1 MAAALAVGLLSGT
14 AHAQG
19 GPAPA
24 GPGGVRPG
32 GSGAAGGGPRLSE
45 TQQRKL
51 FPELRALAVQDHQ
64 ARIGILQQGQRCL
77 GAAGSGD
84 ALRACL
90 RQERQAL
97 DDQRGRH
104 REAVRL
110 VYERLGIPLPTYGQH
125 RRLRPQAPTGRQ
137 PQAWRPI
144 APPPAP
150 LGVSG
155 GAPG

>member
-1 MAAALAVGLLSGT
+1 MLAAALAVGLLAGT
-14 AHAQG
+14 AQAQG

-24 GPGGVRPG
+24 GPGGAKPEG
-32 GSGAAGGGPRLSE
+32 WGAGGGGPRLSE
-45 TQQRKL
+45 AQQRKI

-84 ALRACL
+84 GLRACL

-104 REAVRL
+104 REAVRQL
-110 VYERLGIPLPTYGQH
+110 YQRLGIPLPTGGQQ
-125 RRLRPQAPTGRQ
+125 RRLRPPAATGSQ

-144 APPPAP
+144 APAAAPPD
-150 LGVSG
+150 LT
-155 GAPG
+155 